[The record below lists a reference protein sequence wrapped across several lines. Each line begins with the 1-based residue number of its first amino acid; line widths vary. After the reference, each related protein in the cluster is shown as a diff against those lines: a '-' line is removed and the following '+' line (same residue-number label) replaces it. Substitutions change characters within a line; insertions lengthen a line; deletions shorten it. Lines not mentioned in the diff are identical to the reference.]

1 MIKMNRRHKDSIF
14 RALFSDKENF
24 ISLYNAIHETNLDP
38 KCTEIKQMEIPQTL
52 YSTYKND
59 VSMLIEDKIIVLIEH
74 QSTINQNMPIRFL
87 EYVTRLYEQI
97 LKTENRYKETVIPL
111 PVPEFYVFY
120 NGEKKYTQKKL
131 KLSDAFIKHTEKT
144 PLELNVEIKNI
155 QSTKDK
161 NSELKL
167 MEYCSILKQYTQFL
181 EIVRNCKSNRH
192 GFKKAVE
199 EAISKG
205 ILSEFLETNN
215 KEIVN
220 MLCARYS
227 YKTDIKVKAQEAA
240 EKAYKEGIESGFSQG
255 ITKGSIHERTETAK
269 RMLKHNI
276 DYQTIMIATNLS
288 VEEIESLK

>member
-1 MIKMNRRHKDSIF
+1 MIKMNRRHKDSLF

-38 KCTEIKQMEIPQTL
+38 KKTEVKQLEIPQTL

-59 VSMLIEDKIIVLIEH
+59 ISMLIEDKIIVLIEH

-97 LKTENRYKETVIPL
+97 LKTENRYRESVIPL

-120 NGEKKYTQKKL
+120 NGEKKYTQKTL
-131 KLSDAFIKHTEKT
+131 KLSDAFISHAENP

-155 QSTKDK
+155 QSTTNKD
-161 NSELKL
+161 SELKL
-167 MEYCSILKQYTQFL
+167 MEYCSILKEYALFI
-181 EIVRNCKSNRH
+181 EIVKKYKNNRR

-199 EAISKG
+199 EAISNG
-205 ILSEFLETNN
+205 ILKDFLENN
-215 KEIVN
+215 FKEIIN

-227 YKTDIKVKAQEAA
+227 YMTDIRVKAQEAA
-240 EKAYKEGIESGFSQG
+240 EIAFKEGTAQ
-255 ITKGSIHERTETAK
+255 ERIETAK
-269 RMLKHNI
+269 RMLAKNYPI
-276 DYQTIMIATNLS
+276 TDISEISGLS
-288 VEEIESLK
+288 VKEIEQLKINS